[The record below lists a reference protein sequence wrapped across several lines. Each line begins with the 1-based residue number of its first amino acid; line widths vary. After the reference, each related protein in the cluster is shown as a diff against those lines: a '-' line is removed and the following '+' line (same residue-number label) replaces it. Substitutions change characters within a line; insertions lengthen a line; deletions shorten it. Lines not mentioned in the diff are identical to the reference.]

1 MPSSTSGL
9 TGTEILE
16 FLRQY
21 VGNQSSSFTSFMTTA
36 LFLAELRFCKLHDWA
51 FLNKQN
57 LSLTVSSGTNTYD
70 LSVANIG
77 FYMQCSNVRTIW
89 SAAGNQPLQK
99 TTLERIRQMDADDN
113 DGSTNRYPEF
123 WAPVND
129 NQILIWPTVFK
140 GTALKIDGKITPTAL
155 LTLSNYPTIPIHM
168 QETFIEYL
176 KAVALDRENDD
187 RAAAKKQE
195 VMGMVRQDIADDMAA
210 LGDAEEP
217 RMKSAI
223 ELAQKQAE
231 SKMLHRRIFSTRKR
245 WGWTQRPTSPPFR
258 RGTSA
263 TLGTATLGC
272 PAAT

>member
-1 MPSSTSGL
+1 
-9 TGTEILE
+9 
-16 FLRQY
+16 
-21 VGNQSSSFTSFMTTA
+21 MTTA

-231 SKMLHRRIFSTRKR
+231 SKMLDYDFWAFNS
-245 WGWTQRPTSPPFR
+245 
-258 RGTSA
+258 
-263 TLGTATLGC
+263 
-272 PAAT
+272 